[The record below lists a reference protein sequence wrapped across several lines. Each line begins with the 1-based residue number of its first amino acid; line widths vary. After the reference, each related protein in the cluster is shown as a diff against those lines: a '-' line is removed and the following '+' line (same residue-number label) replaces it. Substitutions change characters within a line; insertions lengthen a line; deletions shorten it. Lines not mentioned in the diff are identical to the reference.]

1 MIEVKNDDIRYQE
14 DVVPRRGGINTVLCI
29 TDKNVQQGRNQGGG
43 GLAGADDPPPFN
55 LR

>member
-1 MIEVKNDDIRYQE
+1 MMISDIRKN
-14 DVVPRRGGINTVLCI
+14 VVPRRGGINTVLCI

-43 GLAGADDPPPFN
+43 LAGADDPPPFN